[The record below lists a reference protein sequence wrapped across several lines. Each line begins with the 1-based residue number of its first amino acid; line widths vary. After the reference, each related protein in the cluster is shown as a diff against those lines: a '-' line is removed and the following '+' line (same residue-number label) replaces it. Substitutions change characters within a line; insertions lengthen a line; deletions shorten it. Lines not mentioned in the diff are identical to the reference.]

1 MIKTMQ
7 MWGQR
12 TPTFV
17 QAVERIAA
25 DRGDSDD
32 LRFMKTTA
40 VAFSVLMCPIG
51 IIWAIAYLAVGLRL
65 AAAIPFSYS
74 ILTLLNI
81 AVFWRFRRY
90 NVFRFVH
97 LASTLIAP
105 FLLMLALGGIR
116 NSSAV
121 IIWALIPSVEA
132 LLLLS
137 VRQALA
143 WFAAYLGLL
152 VISGLMLKGLVPPAP
167 VPPAIANTFYVL
179 NIGGVCAAIFMVLC
193 YFLWQKETLDQQN
206 AQLYREARAARQE
219 AEAANAAKSAFLA
232 NMSHE
237 IRTPMNAV
245 IGMSGL
251 LLDTKLDAEQQEFAL
266 TIRQSSEALLSL
278 INDILDFSKIEA
290 ARMELESQP
299 FDLRE
304 CLESALDLVAQRAQE
319 KGLDLAYLVDE
330 QTPEGIVGD
339 STRLRQILVNLL
351 SNAIK
356 FTETGEVVL
365 SVTSH
370 RVKSNVPGAGESV
383 DRASD
388 DGHGACELH
397 FTVKDTGIGIPPER
411 MDRLFKS
418 FSQVDASTTR
428 RYGGTGLGLA
438 ISKRLSELMG
448 GTLWAESTGVPGQG
462 ATFHLTIPAVAAPAP
477 QSARLLN
484 PQPLLSGK
492 RVLIVDDNATNRR
505 ILVAQAASWQM
516 LTRDTA
522 SPHEALEWV
531 RQGEPFDVALLDV
544 HMPEMDGLT
553 LAAALRRLR
562 DARALPLLML
572 TSLGRREAARSA
584 GVGSS
589 AGPVEFAAFLTKP
602 IKPSQLLDVL
612 VSIFAGQPVRV
623 HQRAAEEQPTLD
635 AQMGKRL
642 PLRILLAEDNATNQ
656 KLALRL
662 LARMGYQADVAVTG
676 VEVLE
681 ALRRQPYDVVLMD
694 VQMPEMDGLEATR
707 AIHRDWPADQR
718 PYIIAM
724 TANASAQDREEG
736 LAAGMDDYVSKPIR
750 VDELVKALGQVR
762 PLALVTAGS
771 RTAESALASVVGA
784 EEARVPALELDGS
797 APLGDRQRGGEAV
810 PTGGQE
816 AASLDSAALERLR
829 QTVGDDAA
837 VLAELID
844 SFLEDAPRLL
854 ADLRRALAGGDV
866 AGVRLAAH
874 SLKSNGAEFGA
885 QAFSELCKQIEAL
898 AKSGMLDGA
907 GDLLA
912 QAEAEYERVRVAL
925 AAERARLP

>member
-1 MIKTMQ
+1 MIKTIQ
-7 MWGQR
+7 MRGQR
-12 TPTFV
+12 ASRTFA

-25 DRGDSDD
+25 DPGDSEE
-32 LRFMKTTA
+32 LRFQKSLT
-40 VAFSVLMCPIG
+40 VAFSAILCPIG
-51 IIWAIAYLAVGLRL
+51 LIWAIAYFAIGSRL

-74 ILTLLNI
+74 LLTLLNV
-81 AVFWRFRRY
+81 AAFWRFRRY
-90 NVFRFVH
+90 EAFRFVH

-105 FLLMLALGGIR
+105 FLLMLSLGGIR

-121 IIWALIPSVEA
+121 ILWALIPSVEA
-132 LLLLS
+132 LILLGL
-137 VRQALA
+137 RQALA

-152 VISGLMLKGLVPPAP
+152 VISGLMLSGLVPPAP
-167 VPPAIANTFYVL
+167 VPPAIANTFYVV
-179 NIGGVCAAIFMVLC
+179 NIGGVCVAIFTELY
-193 YFLWQKETLDQQN
+193 YFLWQN
-206 AQLYREARAARQE
+206 AQLYQEARAARQE
-219 AEAANAAKSAFLA
+219 AEAANEAKSAFLA

-266 TIRQSSEALLSL
+266 TIRQSSEALLTL

-299 FDLRE
+299 LDLRE
-304 CLESALDLVAQRAQE
+304 CLESALDLVAQRAEE
-319 KGLDLAYLVDE
+319 KGLDLAYLIDE
-330 QTPEGIVGD
+330 QTPHGIVSD
-339 STRLRQILVNLL
+339 PTRLRQILVNLL

-365 SVTSH
+365 SVTS
-370 RVKSNVPGAGESV
+370 RRLESIPGASIEAE
-383 DRASD
+383 DRPNGDAHD
-388 DGHGACELH
+388 RYELH

-438 ISKRLSELMG
+438 ISKRLSKLMG

-462 ATFHLTIPAVAAPAP
+462 ATFHLTIPATAAPAP

-492 RVLIVDDNATNRR
+492 WALIVDDNATNRR
-505 ILVAQAASWQM
+505 ILVAQATSWQM

-522 SPHEALEWV
+522 SPREALEWV
-531 RQGEPFDVALLDV
+531 GQGERFDVALLDM
-544 HMPEMDGLT
+544 HMPEMNGLA
-553 LAAALRRLR
+553 LAAELRRLR
-562 DARALPLLML
+562 DVRTLPLVML
-572 TSLGRREAARSA
+572 TSLEGREVARSA
-584 GVGSS
+584 ASQTDSGI
-589 AGPVEFAAFLTKP
+589 GPVAFAAFLTKP

-623 HQRAAEEQPTLD
+623 RQRPPDQPALD
-635 AQMGKRL
+635 GQMGKRL
-642 PLRILLAEDNATNQ
+642 PLRILLADDNATNQ
-656 KLALRL
+656 KLALHL
-662 LARMGYQADVAVTG
+662 LARMGYQADVAATG
-676 VEVLE
+676 VEALE

-707 AIHRDWPADQR
+707 TIRRDWPADQR

-724 TANASAQDREEG
+724 TANVTAQDREMG
-736 LAAGMDDYVSKPIR
+736 LAAGMDDYMSKPIR
-750 VDELVKALGQVR
+750 VEELVKALGQVR
-762 PLALVTAGS
+762 PLALVAAGG
-771 RTAESALASVVGA
+771 RATESALGSTTSTGESLSALAQGGTQPDGA
-784 EEARVPALELDGS
+784 TAQTCE
-797 APLGDRQRGGEAV
+797 
-810 PTGGQE
+810 QE

-829 QTVGDDAA
+829 VTVGGDAA
-837 VLAELID
+837 VLKELID

-854 ADLRRALAGGDV
+854 ADLRRSLDAGDA

-885 QAFSELCKQIEAL
+885 QAFSDTCKQLETL
-898 AKSGMLDGA
+898 AKADRLD
-907 GDLLA
+907 DLGELPA
-912 QAEAEYERVRVAL
+912 QAEAEYERVKAAL